1 MAARISEIVIDSL
14 DPRRMAEFWCAVLD
28 FVVLD
33 EEDGLIEIGPETE
46 GFGGLQPTIILMPSS
61 APKTEK
67 LRLHFDVNPTDRDQD
82 AELERLLALGARR
95 TDIGQGEDAHWYVL
109 LDPEDNEFCLLRRRL
124 S

>member
-1 MAARISEIVIDSL
+1 MAARISELVIDSL

-33 EEDGLIEIGPETE
+33 EEDGLIEIGPAAE
-46 GFGGLQPTIILMPSS
+46 GFGGLQPTIILMPSDT
-61 APKTEK
+61 PKTQK
-67 LRLHFDVNPTDRDQD
+67 LRLHFDINPTDRDQD